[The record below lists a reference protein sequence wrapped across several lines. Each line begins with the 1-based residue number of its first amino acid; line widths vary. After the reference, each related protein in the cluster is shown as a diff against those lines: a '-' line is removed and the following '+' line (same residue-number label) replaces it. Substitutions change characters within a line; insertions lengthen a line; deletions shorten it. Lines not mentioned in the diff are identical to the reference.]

1 MVCVNNIGSF
11 TCVEDPQS
19 EPDAEPDAEM
29 CASAPCQN
37 GGTCAEAEVEGSA
50 SYTCECVARF
60 SGANCEVDE
69 CGTVNGAQAGLI
81 IGSSMCAG
89 MGCHAY
95 MGCWYDRDGPE
106 GFEYQAD
113 FGAHPSVAPR
123 VYPSV
128 APRVYP
134 SVAPRVYPSVPAVLN
149 QLGSG
154 SQAIWLIR
162 SRWTHAFTT
171 AISPTKDT
179 SL

>member
-95 MGCWYDRDGPE
+95 MGCWADSSPYTRDEESGTSVPA

-113 FGAHPSVAPR
+113 FGAHPE
-123 VYPSV
+123 
-128 APRVYP
+128 
-134 SVAPRVYPSVPAVLN
+134 L
-149 QLGSG
+149 
-154 SQAIWLIR
+154 
-162 SRWTHAFTT
+162 H
-171 AISPTKDT
+171 T
-179 SL
+179 SMPP